1 MKNDQ
6 YELYEYARKRQKEKK
21 GLYTHFVLFLIGS
34 VFIIL
39 INKVLNVGEQ
49 LDWFVW
55 AILAWL
61 FIFCIHFVNVFVTHK
76 FMGKDWER
84 TQIEKLVA
92 KQEKE
97 IERLAKKVAEE
108 TNINSTIK
116 STSTELLDKPENLQ

>member
-116 STSTELLDKPENLQ
+116 NTSTELLDKPENLQ